1 MLHGSVFLTLKTTG
15 EIRERAQGVAKILAP
30 AATVALLAFLA
41 WTYANAHHAHDTG
54 IVPPFVPILAIAA
67 VAGVGWLL
75 REKLEGWAFV
85 ANAVALVGLVAT
97 IFLNLYPRVM
107 VSSISPIYNL
117 TIGNA
122 ASAPYTLKV
131 MTIVALI
138 FTPLVLVY
146 QGWSYWVFRARV
158 RRPGD
163 PVEAVVDVTTPDS
176 PATEATV
183 AGAVVSGP
191 TDDDGGAP

>member
-1 MLHGSVFLTLKTTG
+1 M
-15 EIRERAQGVAKILAP
+15 
-30 AATVALLAFLA
+30 
-41 WTYANAHHAHDTG
+41 
-54 IVPPFVPILAIAA
+54 PILAIAA
-67 VAGVGWLL
+67 VAVVGWLL

-85 ANAVALVGLVAT
+85 ANAVGLVCLVAT

-107 VSSISPIYNL
+107 VSSISPAYNL

-158 RRPGD
+158 RRPSKVIRSASSRPPGRIGPD
-163 PVEAVVDVTTPDS
+163 PV
-176 PATEATV
+176 ATQGV
-183 AGAVVSGP
+183 ARPPPHGRERRSR
-191 TDDDGGAP
+191 

>member
-1 MLHGSVFLTLKTTG
+1 M
-15 EIRERAQGVAKILAP
+15 AP
-30 AATVALLAFLA
+30 AAAVALLAFLA
-41 WTYANAHHAHDTG
+41 WTYVNARNAHDTG
-54 IVPPFVPILAIAA
+54 VVPPFVPILGIAA
-67 VAGVGWLL
+67 VAVVGWLL
-75 REKLEGWAFV
+75 REKLKGWAFV
-85 ANAVALVGLVAT
+85 ANAVALVCLVAT

-107 VSSISPIYNL
+107 VSSISPAFDL

-122 ASAPYTLKV
+122 SSAPYTLKV

-163 PVEAVVDVTTPDS
+163 PVEVTGVGPTTNGTS
-176 PATEATV
+176 NG
-183 AGAVVSGP
+183 AGAVTGP
-191 TDDDGGAP
+191 LATVDEGGTP

>member
-1 MLHGSVFLTLKTTG
+1 
-15 EIRERAQGVAKILAP
+15 
-30 AATVALLAFLA
+30 
-41 WTYANAHHAHDTG
+41 
-54 IVPPFVPILAIAA
+54 
-67 VAGVGWLL
+67 
-75 REKLEGWAFV
+75 
-85 ANAVALVGLVAT
+85 
-97 IFLNLYPRVM
+97 M
-107 VSSISPIYNL
+107 VSSISPAYNL
-117 TIGNA
+117 TIGNS